1 MPNFLYQ
8 TTNSDDAFEAYKL
21 YVSLRSH
28 FTSKHYDYTK
38 YNGRIKAT
46 KASFLKRSDV
56 YWFHKLAQHKDPTSF
71 LVANFAYG
79 EGDWIG
85 NIVQNNEAE
94 NNYIQYCLV
103 RDSLSYIFKLNL
115 DEMDPD
121 FNANFQVEEGQHPNL
136 LKLLLRKKITLE
148 TFVILEELCS
158 FSRKW
163 NRRISDTIIWPATYM
178 KAVKY
183 KPFVNFDKEKMK
195 KIVVDKFKHMA

>member
-8 TTNSDDAFEAYKL
+8 TTNSDDAFEAYKQ

-28 FTSKHYDYTK
+28 FTSKHYDYQK

-56 YWFHKLAQHKDPTSF
+56 YWFHKLALHPDKEAF

-85 NIVQNNEAE
+85 NMVQNTTSEL
-94 NNYIQYCLV
+94 NYKQFCRV
-103 RDSLSYIFKLNL
+103 RDSLTYQFKLDL
-115 DEMDPD
+115 EKMLPKFDD
-121 FNANFQVEEGQHPNL
+121 NFAVEGGQHPPL
-136 LKLLLRKKITLE
+136 LKMLLRKQINLE
-148 TFVILEELCS
+148 TFVILEDLCS

-163 NRRISDTIIWPATYM
+163 NRRIEDTVIWPVIHM
-178 KAVKY
+178 KVTKF
-183 KPFVNFDKEKMK
+183 KPFVMYDKEKMK
-195 KIVVDKFKHMA
+195 KIVVDFFSGSK